1 MNKMGLSLV
10 LFLLLLT
17 LGQVCAEPNQ
27 RYDLTQMTYPLLIG
41 EWYYLSDNRVDETST
56 EPSAMRLLLT
66 SDRQYALEVLYG
78 DETTEQWRGNYA
90 VNDDQLILNS
100 QTSSPQ
106 VYLYANNHNQLILNG
121 VTFFKMAD
129 PSLAG
134 IWYSDKLSGY
144 DIQGRAPT
152 HMTLV
157 LQPDFVFFIRS
168 ADDVG
173 HEAIYSGLYYTEL
186 DHLVLLYQG
195 GGHDTQF
202 TLINDTLTWNID
214 DGAMEAVMTRQQ
226 R

>member
-1 MNKMGLSLV
+1 
-10 LFLLLLT
+10 
-17 LGQVCAEPNQ
+17 
-27 RYDLTQMTYPLLIG
+27 
-41 EWYYLSDNRVDETST
+41 
-56 EPSAMRLLLT
+56 MRLLLT
-66 SDRQYALEVLYG
+66 SDHQYALEVLYG

-90 VNDDQLILNS
+90 VNEDQLILNS

-121 VTFFKMAD
+121 VTFFKMVD

-157 LQPDFVFFIRS
+157 LQLDFVFFIRS

-173 HEAIYSGLYYTEL
+173 HEAIYSGLYYTEQ

-202 TLINDTLTWNID
+202 TLTNDTLTWNID
-214 DGAMEAVMTRQQ
+214 DGAMEAVMTRLQ

>member
-1 MNKMGLSLV
+1 
-10 LFLLLLT
+10 
-17 LGQVCAEPNQ
+17 
-27 RYDLTQMTYPLLIG
+27 MTYPLLIG
-41 EWYYLSDNRVDETST
+41 EWYYLSDNRVEETST

-66 SDRQYALEVLYG
+66 SDHQYALEVLYG

-90 VNDDQLILNS
+90 VNEDQLILNS

-121 VTFFKMAD
+121 VTFFKMVD

-173 HEAIYSGLYYTEL
+173 HEAIYSGLYYIEQ

-214 DGAMEAVMTRQQ
+214 DGAMEAVMTRLQ